1 MSPDEIA
8 REIVQKVICTNI
20 HTGKEWLA
28 EGYGYPD
35 MLRKEIAA
43 ALSTERT
50 AHPDFPDNWREL
62 SPAVQKA
69 MAQFWHAMFFR
80 EGEARDKAEAEV
92 KRLTPDPRQIIGGGF
107 VQLSDYDA
115 MEARAEK
122 AEAERDEWKLRAGN
136 AEPWRLYDAAIAR
149 AEKAEAALGLAWQD
163 GHHDGYADG
172 CKAAREAALREA
184 AEFIR
189 VQRNET
195 PATGEEFAVA
205 LLSLIPSRRGR
216 AMAER
221 QSMSPEEIAQRIVT
235 EYAIKLGPVRFKD
248 LTRAITR
255 ILSTERTARE
265 QAEAERE
272 IDYAR
277 IAASQVKAARE
288 AMAKLELRLPTQ
300 DQTS

>member
-80 EGEARDKAEAEV
+80 EGEARDKAEAE
-92 KRLTPDPRQIIGGGF
+92 
-107 VQLSDYDA
+107 
-115 MEARAEK
+115 
-122 AEAERDEWKLRAGN
+122 RDEWKLRAGN

-205 LLSLIPSRRGR
+205 LLSI
-216 AMAER
+216 
-221 QSMSPEEIAQRIVT
+221 
-235 EYAIKLGPVRFKD
+235 IKQEGE
-248 LTRAITR
+248 T
-255 ILSTERTARE
+255 
-265 QAEAERE
+265 
-272 IDYAR
+272 
-277 IAASQVKAARE
+277 
-288 AMAKLELRLPTQ
+288 
-300 DQTS
+300 

>member
-92 KRLTPDPRQIIGGGF
+92 KRLTPDPRQIIGGVF

-149 AEKAEAALGLAWQD
+149 TIAAIIVAERTAREQAEAEREID
-163 GHHDGYADG
+163 YARIAASQV
-172 CKAAREAALREA
+172 KAAREAALREA

-205 LLSLIPSRRGR
+205 LLSLINQ
-216 AMAER
+216 E
-221 QSMSPEEIAQRIVT
+221 
-235 EYAIKLGPVRFKD
+235 
-248 LTRAITR
+248 
-255 ILSTERTARE
+255 
-265 QAEAERE
+265 
-272 IDYAR
+272 
-277 IAASQVKAARE
+277 
-288 AMAKLELRLPTQ
+288 PT
-300 DQTS
+300 S